1 MYTIAILNIAL
12 LLIYLLN
19 RFLKQFIELRK
30 LKRKIYSGGFSY
42 IVADFLKEILYIL
55 IRYLTTRKGSP
66 VDVKILIGT
75 SIPINGGKR
84 KDVL

>member
-30 LKRKIYSGGFSY
+30 FKRKIKKSNCEKVQILMNTIKALKREVTLSFKNENC
-42 IVADFLKEILYIL
+42 FKEILWL
-55 IRYLTTRKGSP
+55 
-66 VDVKILIGT
+66 V
-75 SIPINGGKR
+75 NFH
-84 KDVL
+84 